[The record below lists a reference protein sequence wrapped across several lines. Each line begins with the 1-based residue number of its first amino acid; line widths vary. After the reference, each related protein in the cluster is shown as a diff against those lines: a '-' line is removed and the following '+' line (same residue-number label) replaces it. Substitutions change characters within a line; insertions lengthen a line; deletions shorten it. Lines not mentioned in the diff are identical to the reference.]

1 MKLILDTEN
10 SHPTTITVRG
20 KEITLLLIESSI
32 LIDSSQVAKIFD
44 KKEKTVATKVQKAKL
59 EKYET
64 ENVKLLKNY
73 GLMNPEAIKPRPFY
87 DLRQM
92 LEGPAQYYFKQ
103 IDDLDLIEANE
114 AFAAQSVAVGKDLN
128 FDLDKLNVNGGAIAL
143 GHPVGASGARI
154 LVTLIYDMI
163 HNPEYKKGLAT
174 LCIGGGMGCA
184 TIVEKYE
191 G

>member
-32 LIDSSQVAKIFD
+32 LIDSSQIAKIFD
-44 KKEKTVATKVQKAKL
+44 KKEKTVATKVQKSKL

-64 ENVKLLKNY
+64 DNTKLLKRY
-73 GLMNPEAIKPRPFY
+73 GLMHPEAVKPRPFY

-103 IDDLDLIEANE
+103 IDDLDLIDVIVK
-114 AFAAQSVAVGKDLN
+114 VAIGK
-128 FDLDKLNVNGGAIAL
+128 
-143 GHPVGASGARI
+143 HREW
-154 LVTLIYDMI
+154 I
-163 HNPEYKKGLAT
+163 HNRDIDKF
-174 LCIGGGMGCA
+174 
-184 TIVEKYE
+184 
-191 G
+191 

>member
-10 SHPTTITVRG
+10 SHPTTITVKG

-32 LIDSSQVAKIFD
+32 LIDSSQIAKIFD
-44 KKEKTVATKVQKAKL
+44 KKEKTVAGKVQKSKL

-73 GLMNPEAIKPRPFY
+73 GLMNPAAVKPRPFY

-103 IDDLDLIEANE
+103 IDEIDLIEVIIR
-114 AFAAQSVAVGKDLN
+114 VAIGK
-128 FDLDKLNVNGGAIAL
+128 
-143 GHPVGASGARI
+143 HREW
-154 LVTLIYDMI
+154 I
-163 HNPEYKKGLAT
+163 HNRSLDNY
-174 LCIGGGMGCA
+174 
-184 TIVEKYE
+184 
-191 G
+191 

>member
-73 GLMNPEAIKPRPFY
+73 GLMNPDAIKPRPFY

-103 IDDLDLIEANE
+103 IDNVDLIEVIIRLAI
-114 AFAAQSVAVGKDLN
+114 GK
-128 FDLDKLNVNGGAIAL
+128 
-143 GHPVGASGARI
+143 HREW
-154 LVTLIYDMI
+154 I
-163 HNPEYKKGLAT
+163 HNRNINKL
-174 LCIGGGMGCA
+174 
-184 TIVEKYE
+184 
-191 G
+191 

>member
-32 LIDSSQVAKIFD
+32 LIDSSQIAKIFD
-44 KKEKTVATKVQKAKL
+44 KKEKTVATKVQKSKL

-64 ENVKLLKNY
+64 DNTKLLKRY
-73 GLMNPEAIKPRPFY
+73 GLMHPEAVKPKPFY

-103 IDDLDLIEANE
+103 IDDLDLIDVIVR
-114 AFAAQSVAVGKDLN
+114 VAIGK
-128 FDLDKLNVNGGAIAL
+128 
-143 GHPVGASGARI
+143 HREW
-154 LVTLIYDMI
+154 I
-163 HNPEYKKGLAT
+163 HNRDIDKF
-174 LCIGGGMGCA
+174 
-184 TIVEKYE
+184 
-191 G
+191 

>member
-103 IDDLDLIEANE
+103 IDDLTLIEVIIR
-114 AFAAQSVAVGKDLN
+114 VAIGK
-128 FDLDKLNVNGGAIAL
+128 
-143 GHPVGASGARI
+143 HREW
-154 LVTLIYDMI
+154 I
-163 HNPEYKKGLAT
+163 HNREIKF
-174 LCIGGGMGCA
+174 
-184 TIVEKYE
+184 
-191 G
+191 